1 MHRTRVILVGGFLG
15 AGKTTAIVRLARTLS
30 QSGLQCGVVT
40 NDQGD
45 DLVDTSRVQ
54 MAGIPVREVTGGC
67 FCCRFNDLA
76 AAVDGMC
83 RNGPLDVVLAEPV
96 GSCTD
101 ILATVAYPLRML
113 HGSRFEVAPLSV
125 LVDPERCR
133 ALLATGVPA
142 GAQNDVDYIART
154 QIEEAD
160 VLVLAKCD
168 TLSVARR
175 ETLCALLRR
184 AAPHAEVLTM
194 SATSGEGI
202 EGWYQAIT
210 SRQLGQRP
218 PVPVDYDRYAA
229 GEALLGWLNAT
240 VSLKAAGP
248 VDGNRAV
255 LALASG
261 LEARVRGSDGTLA
274 HLKVTLASP
283 DAGGMAC
290 AGIALSG
297 SPPQLSESLDG
308 PIGQGTFTVNLR
320 AELDPRLLERHLR
333 DEAAAFKPAALA
345 VTGLSS
351 FRPGRPVP
359 THRFDRAA
367 PEL

>member
-15 AGKTTAIVRLARTLS
+15 AGKTTAIVRLASTLS
-30 QSGLQCGVVT
+30 KDGLRCGVIT

-45 DLVDTSRVQ
+45 NLVDTSRVQ
-54 MAGIPVREVTGGC
+54 RAGIPVREVTGGC
-67 FCCRFNDLA
+67 FCCRFDDLT

-83 RNGPLDVVLAEPV
+83 GDGPLDVVLAEPV

-101 ILATVAYPLRML
+101 ILATVAYPLRLL
-113 HGSRFEVAPLSV
+113 HGQRFQVAPLSV

-142 GAQNDVDYIART
+142 GAQDDVDYIART
-154 QIEEAD
+154 QIEEAE
-160 VLVLAKCD
+160 VVVLAKCD
-168 TLSVARR
+168 TLSASRR
-175 ETLCALLRR
+175 ETLCTLLRR

-194 SATSGEGI
+194 SAASGEGM
-202 EGWYQAIT
+202 EAWYRAVS

-229 GEALLGWLNAT
+229 GEALLGWMNAT
-240 VSLKAAGP
+240 VALKATEP
-248 VDGNRAV
+248 VDGNRAT
-255 LALASG
+255 LGLTSG

-290 AGIALSG
+290 AAVANAG
-297 SPPQLSESLDG
+297 SPPQLSETLDG
-308 PIGQGTFTVNLR
+308 PIRQGTFTVNLR
-320 AELDPRLLERHLR
+320 AMLDPRLLERHLR
-333 DEAAAFKPAALA
+333 EEAAAFRSAELA
-345 VTGLSS
+345 VTGMSA
-351 FRPGRPVP
+351 FRPGRPIP
-359 THRFDRAA
+359 THRMNDLA
-367 PEL
+367 P